1 MQYLFGTLIGDNM
14 ANHVH
19 NYITISGSN
28 AVVDQFAEIG
38 KNFTTQRESTNWEG
52 EPITFTEFKP
62 IEELEFM
69 PEYDEDTWYDW
80 YCENVG
86 AKWCHIEE
94 WEGDYMN
101 LCSAWSACSEFTER
115 LTMFLAKTDPEVQ
128 IRHQYEDEFRNF
140 VGVAV
145 YEGLEADETL
155 FSYAD
160 DGDLTCIFKEK
171 HPEFD
176 HDADEMTDE
185 MYEAFDDV
193 VYNWFED
200 QSI

>member
-1 MQYLFGTLIGDNM
+1 M
-14 ANHVH
+14 ANHVY
-19 NYITISGSN
+19 NYVTVSGTD
-28 AVVDQFAEIG
+28 AVVDKFSEIG
-38 KNFTTQRESTNWEG
+38 KNFTHQREIKDWEG
-52 EPITFTEFKP
+52 NPMTINEFKG

-69 PEYDEDTWYDW
+69 PEYNEEKWYDW
-80 YCENVG
+80 YCDNVG

-115 LTMFLAKTDPEVQ
+115 LTMFLAKTDPNVQ
-128 IRHQYEDEFRNF
+128 VRHQYEDEFRNF

-160 DGDLTCIFKEK
+160 DGDLTRIFKEK

-176 HDADEMTDE
+176 HDADEMTGE